1 MFCMSCLVCRFLWA
15 LSPSFPLG
23 CFGFVSTVNHLL
35 PPATSSV
42 TPINSMCSFTTS
54 KTSHVLVKRSERPP
68 WNVNIWL
75 VDRLVVFHL
84 SQSCPWQCHCCL
96 KFFAAAR
103 LFYTLAVAETK
114 CKLRRRRL
122 WGYFMR
128 NFKKNHEC
136 ESTFFVYCPT
146 QRDRWIT
153 KKEVVGKVSK
163 CYLPI

>member
-1 MFCMSCLVCRFLWA
+1 MTVFDFLCHNNPENVYKIMYTNNKVLRYNSTTHRGFKKNTSDALRTIFCMSCLVCRILWA

-23 CFGFVSTVNHLL
+23 CFGFMSTVNHLL

-54 KTSHVLVKRSERPP
+54 KTSHVLVKRSERQL

-96 KFFAAAR
+96 IG
-103 LFYTLAVAETK
+103 AEQVGS
-114 CKLRRRRL
+114 LL
-122 WGYFMR
+122 
-128 NFKKNHEC
+128 
-136 ESTFFVYCPT
+136 STVLTNRTRQQQLC
-146 QRDRWIT
+146 
-153 KKEVVGKVSK
+153 
-163 CYLPI
+163 